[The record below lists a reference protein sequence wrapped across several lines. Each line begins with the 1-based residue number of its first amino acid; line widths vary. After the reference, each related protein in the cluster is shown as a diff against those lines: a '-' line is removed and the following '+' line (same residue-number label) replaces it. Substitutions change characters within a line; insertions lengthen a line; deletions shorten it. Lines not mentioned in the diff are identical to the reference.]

1 MKRVHKKL
9 ASRVL
14 RVDVIEQGGQARAGC
29 TACEIGVDL
38 VFSTARLESYCLVKW
53 EPVVFDALVVAAAVE
68 FCDRIQRRLAHHWG
82 RSFELLVPV
91 HEPDRWNA
99 LSVSSTLKGA
109 LEFLTGDCWQISFV
123 ARNAPASPPQQF
135 SFEVPGDAQAV
146 IAFSEGLDSRA
157 VAGLMHREYGDGLIR
172 VRLGTKQF
180 EPLITPSAKKQPF
193 TSIPY
198 DVRATAG
205 EFVES
210 SARSRGFK
218 FATMSGIAAYLV
230 KAEKIIVTESGQGSI
245 GPVLVPVGQG
255 YEDYRSYPL
264 FTDRIAKYLHAL
276 LGLRVQFDFPRLWS
290 TKGETLAAFVSEC
303 EDGRTWSQTRSC
315 WQQTRHSS
323 VGGKLRQCGICAACM
338 LRRLSVHA
346 AGLTEPPDTYIWE
359 DLASP
364 TFEEGAGLASEHIT
378 QSKFEYAIAGA
389 LHLDHLA
396 SVQKSPLDK
405 VAIDLAVSGLSRSQG
420 MTEDATRRS
429 MSRLLNQHESEWMN
443 FLDALGPDSFV
454 AAWVGRA

>member
-1 MKRVHKKL
+1 MKRDDEKL

-14 RVDVIEQGGQARAGC
+14 RVDVIEQGGQARPGC
-29 TACEIGVDL
+29 IACEIGADL
-38 VFSTARLESYCLVKW
+38 EFSTSQLESYCLVQW
-53 EPVVFDALVVAAAVE
+53 EPVIFDSLVVAAAVE
-68 FCDRIQRRLAHHWG
+68 FCDRIQRRQTHHWG
-82 RSFELLVPV
+82 RTFELTVPV
-91 HEPDRWNA
+91 HDPDRWSA
-99 LSVSSTLKGA
+99 VSVSAALKAA
-109 LEFLTGDCWQISFV
+109 LDFLTGDCWQITFA
-123 ARNAPASPPQQF
+123 ARKAPAYVPQQF
-135 SFEVPGDAQAV
+135 SFEVPGETRAV

-180 EPLITPSAKKQPF
+180 QPPITQSGKKQPF

-198 DVRATAG
+198 EVKPKTG
-205 EFVES
+205 EFIES

-230 KAEKIIVTESGQGSI
+230 KAEKVIMTESGQGSI

-264 FTDRIAKYLHAL
+264 FTDRMEKFLYAL
-276 LGLRVQFDFPRLWS
+276 LGHSVRFDFPRLWS
-290 TKGETLAAFVSEC
+290 TKGETLAAFVKEC
-303 EDGRTWSQTRSC
+303 SDGSTWKMTRSC

-346 AGLTEPPDTYIWE
+346 AGLNEDRETYIWE

-364 TFEEGAGLASEHIT
+364 TFEDGAGSAVEHIT
-378 QSKFEYAIAGA
+378 KSKREYAIAGV
-389 LHLDHLA
+389 LHLEHLA
-396 SVQKSPLDK
+396 GLQKSAMDK
-405 VAIDLAVSGLSRSQG
+405 VAIDLAVTMLSRSRG
-420 MTEDATRRS
+420 MAVDATRS
-429 MSRLLNQHESEWMN
+429 AMTRLLNQHESEWMS
-443 FLDALGPDSFV
+443 FLDALGPKSFV
-454 AAWVGRA
+454 MAWVGRP